1 MMGSAQVAMG
11 WQSQQLQLLRA
22 LMPLGEEL
30 LLNIQPK
37 PPLSEF
43 PPLSY
48 RVKLLLTKNKM
59 NYIVSKEQ
67 ETALLGNQV

>member
-37 PPLSEF
+37 PLLFEF
-43 PPLSY
+43 SPLSY

-59 NYIVSKEQ
+59 DYIVSKEQ